1 MTKKADIANPYI
13 PEFEKYLRTPEPSV
27 RERADYW
34 RTAIGLQAVD
44 QLTVSDF
51 LKQTAQEHI
60 EGQISADEAEQR
72 IKAYYQAKEIRLP
85 DDDEKEEAD
94 KVAMNI
100 TKLLSE
106 QSFTFSVA
114 GFASIHRQI
123 FKGVFKHAGQFRDYD
138 ITKKEWVLDGDTVLY
153 ASCTQLQATLEY
165 DLEQEKQFD
174 YSNLALP
181 DAIRHIAAFV
191 ANIWQIHPFREG
203 NTRTTAVFT
212 IKYLRSIGFQNI
224 DNTLFEQHSWF
235 FRNALVRANYKNAR
249 LGVNNSPQ
257 YLERFFRNLLLG
269 EQMPLHNRDLHIA
282 AVDVQSAETEQL
294 PNKRRT
300 STGQAQD
307 KFETS
312 NLISTGNQIYTDD
325 ENTIR
330 LVLTMGAA
338 KLSIKEIM
346 TAIGLKGRDNFLNL
360 YLNPAIENGFVRLL
374 YPDSPRHPRQ
384 KYLLTVKGMM
394 LFNQVSNK

>member
-1 MTKKADIANPYI
+1 MNDIENPYI

-51 LKQTAQEHI
+51 LKQTAQQHI
-60 EGQISADEAEQR
+60 EGQINTEEAEER
-72 IKAYYQAKEIRLP
+72 IKTYYQAKEARLP

-153 ASCTQLQATLEY
+153 SRWQDLRMTLEY
-165 DLEQEKQFD
+165 DLEREKRFD

-181 DAIRHIAAFV
+181 EAIRHIADFV
-191 ANIWQIHPFREG
+191 AGIWQIHPFREG
-203 NTRTTAVFT
+203 NTRTTAIFT
-212 IKYLRSIGFQNI
+212 IKYLQSIGFKQIN
-224 DNTLFEQHSWF
+224 NNLFEQHSWY
-235 FRNALVRANYKNAR
+235 FRNALVRANYKNVAKS
-249 LGVNNSPQ
+249 VNPNSS
-257 YLERFFRNLLLG
+257 YLVAFFRNLLLN
-269 EQMPLHNRDLHIA
+269 EQAPLHNRDLHISLSHTKSA
-282 AVDVQSAETEQL
+282 IQSANSALSKSNNCTLEETAVL
-294 PNKRRT
+294 
-300 STGQAQD
+300 
-307 KFETS
+307 
-312 NLISTGNQIYTDD
+312 QIIQRNPRATQKQ
-325 ENTIR
+325 I
-330 LVLTMGAA
+330 AA
-338 KLSIKEIM
+338 EI
-346 TAIGLKGRDNFLNL
+346 GKSER
-360 YLNPAIENGFVRLL
+360 
-374 YPDSPRHPRQ
+374 
-384 KYLLTVKGMM
+384 TVKTITVNLTQKG
-394 LFNQVSNK
+394 LIVRKNGKRDGYWEILN